1 MQLPFTIDQ
10 FFEIFARY
18 NEAIWPLQWLLV
30 VVGAS
35 TIRLSS
41 LKTLASARAI
51 AIILGILWIWTG
63 AVYHVL
69 FFRAVNPA
77 ATAFGAL
84 FIAEGALF
92 LWVGAYRRRLVIA
105 DPGGSRRVIG
115 ALMALY
121 ALLIYPAIGYVL
133 GHRYPEAPTFGAPCP
148 TTILTF
154 GLLVWATPPLPRVL
168 LIAPVLWALVGTS
181 VVWQFGMLED
191 LGLPVA
197 AIVTLTM
204 ALRSRRG
211 RPLAE
216 GKRRGAATLA
226 KPTEAT

>member
-35 TIRLSS
+35 AVRLSF
-41 LKTLASARAI
+41 LKTPAAARAI
-51 AIILGILWIWTG
+51 CVILGVLWIWTG
-63 AVYHVL
+63 TVYHLL
-69 FFRAVNPA
+69 FFREINPA

-84 FIAEGALF
+84 FIAGGVLF

-105 DPGGSRRVIG
+105 DPGGSKRVIG
-115 ALMALY
+115 AVMALY
-121 ALLIYPAIGYVL
+121 ALFIYPALGYLL
-133 GHRYPEAPTFGAPCP
+133 GHRYPDAPTFGAPCP

-154 GLLVWATPPLPRVL
+154 GLLVWATPPIPRVL
-168 LIAPVLWALVGTS
+168 LIAPLLWALIGTS

-197 AIVTLTM
+197 AIVTIVTT
-204 ALRSRRG
+204 LRSRRA
-211 RPLAE
+211 RPLTE
-216 GKRRGAATLA
+216 RHGRGAATLA